1 MKQFFLMFMLFGGI
15 FNGGSTSQAQSQH
28 TMTLEECI
36 TYALE
41 HNTEVKNATLDEY
54 IAQARI
60 KEIVGL
66 GYPQISGTAEGQ
78 YFFDLPTF
86 VLPGE
91 LNPVPDPVTGELMP
105 GPPQEAQFGFPY
117 QATAGVNASQ
127 LVFDGTFF
135 LGLKAARTYADLAQ
149 KQANQTRETIVQN
162 VSQAYYQALIAKQQT
177 ELLTANITRIE
188 KLLIE
193 TRALFDEGF
202 VEKID
207 VDRLQINLN
216 NLLLEQEKVQRLVAL
231 SEDLLKFQV
240 GLPVQDQIILTE
252 EIETLASE
260 PNLDLSNFSPDQ
272 RVEIQLLNEQRT
284 FESYNLRRI
293 QVASYPSVYLFGSYQ
308 YNWQWNSFES
318 FSDESAVFP
327 ISTLGV
333 RVNVPIFSGFQ
344 RREQATQSR
353 LAIRKIDNQTGQL
366 KEAINLEI
374 RQSQSNLL
382 NAYNNLEAY
391 QKNVELAQQV
401 FDISTIKYKEGV
413 GSSLEINDA
422 ESQLKTSQTQYLS
435 GLLEYLLAKVDYQ
448 KATGALAVYHPLS
461 TDNP

>member
-117 QATAGVNASQ
+117 QATAGVNARQ